1 MLILALIK
9 IFGLILFLASQALY
23 ADMPQ
28 VQHISLDAHVHGLSE
43 LTLAMEGNTLEIQ
56 LKSPAMNL
64 LGFEHKARTK
74 NDFSAVRNAAALL
87 GKSDSLFSFSGGR
100 CHLTNSSVDVS
111 GVSDSGLDVH
121 ANEAEAHDHEH
132 EDSFSERES
141 HSEIIASYDYRCES
155 LATLSSMTVALFD
168 VFPGIHQVHAL
179 WVTEKQQGGKT
190 LDAKNRI
197 ILIE

>member
-1 MLILALIK
+1 MLISALIK
-9 IFGLILFLASQALY
+9 IFGLIFFLASQVLY
-23 ADMPQ
+23 ADRPQ
-28 VQHISLDAHVHGLSE
+28 MHHTRLDAHVHGLSE
-43 LTLAMEGNTLEIQ
+43 LTLAMEGNRLEIQ

-74 NDFSAVRNAAALL
+74 NDFATVENAVALL
-87 GKSDSLFSFSGGR
+87 GKPELLLSFTGGR
-100 CHLTNSSVDVS
+100 CHLTHSSVDVS
-111 GVSDSGLDVH
+111 GISDSGHDVH
-121 ANEAEAHDHEH
+121 EDEAHGHEH

-179 WVTEKQQGGKT
+179 WITEKQQGGKT
-190 LDAKNRI
+190 LDAENRI
-197 ILIE
+197 INLIG

>member
-1 MLILALIK
+1 MLISALIK
-9 IFGLILFLASQALY
+9 ILGLILFLASQVLY
-23 ADMPQ
+23 ADTPKM
-28 VQHISLDAHVHGLSE
+28 HHTSLDAHVHGLSE

-74 NDFSAVRNAAALL
+74 NDFIAVENAVALL